1 LPKTVSIEPGL
12 VAGGVWVHGAE
23 MLSARRK
30 CGADSAARFAA
41 IFGHTRCC
49 IGARSAQA
57 RLIHAVAALFPFC
70 RAHSIRFE
78 PLKQG
83 VRDRIGILRALTRF
97 APLSPEERSFKI
109 DEYLRD
115 EDAGG
120 ESRAHSHCV

>member
-1 LPKTVSIEPGL
+1 MRRRFGRAVRRNLWTYALLHWRKIG
-12 VAGGVWVHGAE
+12 AGAE
-23 MLSARRK
+23 
-30 CGADSAARFAA
+30 
-41 IFGHTRCC
+41 
-49 IGARSAQA
+49 A